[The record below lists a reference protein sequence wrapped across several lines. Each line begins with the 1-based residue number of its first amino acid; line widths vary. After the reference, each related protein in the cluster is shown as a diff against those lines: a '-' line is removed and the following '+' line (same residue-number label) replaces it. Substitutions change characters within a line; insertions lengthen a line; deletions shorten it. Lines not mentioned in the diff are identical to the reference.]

1 VSYYEVNS
9 YLFLDDESPLALP
22 EEPLEED
29 PFSIEEDPL
38 EEDPADEPLDEGD
51 AEEPIDEGDPP
62 STPSAFAV
70 SVSSLPVAFSPFA
83 D

>member
-1 VSYYEVNS
+1 LLTKYF
-9 YLFLDDESPLALP
+9 YLFLEDESPVALP

-29 PFSIEEDPL
+29 PFSIEEDP
-38 EEDPADEPLDEGD
+38 EDPGEEPVDEGD
-51 AEEPIDEGDPP
+51 LEEPIDEDDPP

-70 SVSSLPVAFSPFA
+70 SASSLPVDFRPFA

>member
-1 VSYYEVNS
+1 MSYYEVNS

-38 EEDPADEPLDEGD
+38 EEDPGDDPLDED
-51 AEEPIDEGDPP
+51 DPP

>member
-1 VSYYEVNS
+1 VSYLGS
-9 YLFLDDESPLALP
+9 KFYLFLDDESPLALP

-38 EEDPADEPLDEGD
+38 DEDPADEPLDEGD
-51 AEEPIDEGDPP
+51 PEEPIDEDDPP

-70 SVSSLPVAFSPFA
+70 SVSSLPVAFRPFA